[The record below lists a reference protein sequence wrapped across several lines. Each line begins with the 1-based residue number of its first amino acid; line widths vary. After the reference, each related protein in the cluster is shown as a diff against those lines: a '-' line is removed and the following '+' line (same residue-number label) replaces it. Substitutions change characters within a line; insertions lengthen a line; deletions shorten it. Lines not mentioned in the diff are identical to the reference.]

1 VSLRPVSAKGQPGS
15 QATIFWRRPEQTISL
30 GFNIT
35 GPNLAKRRYLL
46 AGFSHLI

>member
-1 VSLRPVSAKGQPGS
+1 LGRLGAKARPAS
-15 QATIFWRRPEQTISL
+15 QAAIFWRRLEQTISL

-35 GPNLAKRRYLL
+35 GPNLARRRYLL